1 MGATASQAFIR
12 STSGLSCGPPHRPSM
27 PAGGAGCEV
36 ADRLI
41 TDPRRPADVREGKSA
56 VIDQAPDRPH
66 ADAQHPGCLGDGMQ
80 QRDYTGSARAQGER
94 VDERL
99 LHGAI
104 PAADAYESRTSRLR
118 TPRSDRSERRVR
130 SIRCVR
136 QGEVRRVRAYR
147 RGSFA
152 SSESTDAA
160 CSTCTLVQPRPPHS
174 DLSANCYMGA
184 AGGWLPR
191 QHSLVSKR
199 TRNTR
204 HTLRTL
210 LSSPGRRF
218 YRTTWF
224 TVGLLGGSATVAGRG
239 RGLTA
244 LLTRRDR
251 VSPGNGG
258 SNR

>member
-1 MGATASQAFIR
+1 MRATASQAFVR

-41 TDPRRPADVREGKSA
+41 TDPRGPADVREGKSA

-66 ADAQHPGCLGDGMQ
+66 ADAQHPGCLGDGAQ
-80 QRDYTGSARAQGER
+80 QRHNTGTARAHGER

-104 PAADAYESRTSRLR
+104 PAAGAYESRTSRLR
-118 TPRSDRSERRVR
+118 TPHPHRRERRVR

-136 QGEVRRVRAYR
+136 HGEVRRVRAYR

-152 SSESTDAA
+152 PSESTDADRL
-160 CSTCTLVQPRPPHS
+160 TRPLVQPRTLRS

-184 AGGWLPR
+184 AGGGFR
-191 QHSLVSKR
+191 V
-199 TRNTR
+199 NTR
-204 HTLRTL
+204 WSQRERAIRGIRRVRHCRPVTTL
-210 LSSPGRRF
+210 P
-218 YRTTWF
+218 W
-224 TVGLLGGSATVAGRG
+224 
-239 RGLTA
+239 
-244 LLTRRDR
+244 DH
-251 VSPGNGG
+251 
-258 SNR
+258 